1 MLNVTASDDSREQE
15 NNPAYYSQSS
25 DSLLNFLFQ
34 AMSEKVPA
42 VPKNL
47 GARREWRDD
56 CLIGL
61 AKLKKQMKSN

>member
-1 MLNVTASDDSREQE
+1 MIPESRKTILLTTHKV
-15 NNPAYYSQSS
+15 SS

>member
-1 MLNVTASDDSREQE
+1 MIPQSRKTILLTPHKVRS
-15 NNPAYYSQSS
+15 N
-25 DSLLNFLFQ
+25 SLLNFLFQ

-42 VPKNL
+42 VPKHL